1 MNILQQKADAP
12 GCSHQDKTPGQDEF
26 LNKWCWENWVAIW
39 KKKKKIKSDSH
50 LTPYIKIKS
59 KWIINLN
66 IKK

>member
-39 KKKKKIKSDSH
+39 KKKKKDKIRFTSH
-50 LTPYIKIKS
+50 TIHKNKV
-59 KWIINLN
+59 
-66 IKK
+66 